1 MKIALVYDWLIH
13 IGGGERTL
21 AALTE
26 VIPAPIYT
34 LVADRE
40 RLKGTPFES
49 MDIHTSF
56 LQGFPLVKEHYRY
69 YLPFFTRA
77 IESINLSEYDCILSL
92 SHAVAKGVITHPHQL
107 HMCYCFTPMRYAW
120 DLSEC
125 YMQGLNPIKRVLAQ
139 PVLRKLRQWDIASLD
154 RVDFFTGISQHVAQR
169 IKRIYGRDAE
179 VIYPPVDT
187 DAIALETKKEDYF
200 LTVSRIVPYKK
211 IDLIVETFTEWAD
224 KKLIVI
230 GEGPELDNIKKKAGK
245 NIEILG
251 HQSDSIVSE
260 YLRKA
265 RGFVFAGEEDFGIA
279 PVEAQAAGTP
289 VIAFGKGGAME
300 TIDSEKTGIF
310 FDEQTVPSMMQ
321 ALKRFE
327 KMQWDPE
334 KIRENAL
341 RFSKDKFQKNIQMFV
356 NQKIEAFHESS
367 HLSRR

>member
-13 IGGGERTL
+13 MGGGERTL
-21 AALTE
+21 AALAE

-34 LVADRE
+34 LVTDRE
-40 RLKGTPFES
+40 RLKGTPFAS

-56 LQGFPLVKEHYRY
+56 LQGFPLVKEYYRY

-77 IESINLSEYDCILSL
+77 IESLDLSEYDCILSL

-107 HMCYCFTPMRYAW
+107 HICYCFTPMRYAW

-125 YMQGLNPIKRVLAQ
+125 YMQGLNPIKKVLAQ
-139 PVLRKLRQWDIASLD
+139 PVLRKLRQWDLECLD
-154 RVDFFTGISQHVAQR
+154 RVDYFAGISQHVVQR
-169 IKRIYGRDAE
+169 IKRIYSRDAE

-187 DAIALETKKEDYF
+187 DLIALEEKKEDYF
-200 LTVSRIVPYKK
+200 LTVSRMVPYKK
-211 IDLIVETFTEWAD
+211 MDLIVETFTEWN
-224 KKLIVI
+224 KRLVVI
-230 GEGPELDNIKKKAGK
+230 GDGPELSNIKKKAGK
-245 NIEILG
+245 NVEILG
-251 HQSDSIVSE
+251 HQSDAVVRE
-260 YLRKA
+260 YLKRA

-289 VIAFGKGGAME
+289 VIAFRKGGACE
-300 TIDSEKTGIF
+300 TIVAEETGIF
-310 FDEQTVPSMMQ
+310 FDEQTVSSMMQ

-327 KMQWDPE
+327 EMQWDPV

-341 RFSKDKFQKNIQMFV
+341 RFSKEKFQRNIQMFV